1 MRVIIKIFVIFILSG
16 LYCRLCDIENK
27 GFFEKIG
34 SNFRK
39 WFVFGR
45 NLLKWFD
52 FRYFLKIYFY
62 ILIGFFN
69 VCLYIVI
76 NVLVKILFY
85 FVK

>member
-16 LYCRLCDIENK
+16 LYCRLWDIENK

-52 FRYFLKIYFY
+52 FRYFLKIYILKSIYFY
-62 ILIGFFN
+62 ILIGFLMF
-69 VCLYIVI
+69 VYI
-76 NVLVKILFY
+76 LL
-85 FVK
+85 